1 MVQNAL
7 IHLHKKKASGE
18 PLGQLPLPVPADR
31 PVVRTIG
38 ESQGAP
44 TLRENRHSGIAAQ
57 TELTA
62 EGKISTKGTAPILL
76 PHPGE
81 QGKDIPGVAVSYFD
95 VILVTEPLL
104 ILLKMRQFFSVTRG
118 IIILFLW

>member
-81 QGKDIPGVAVSYFD
+81 QGKRYSRRCRK
-95 VILVTEPLL
+95 LL
-104 ILLKMRQFFSVTRG
+104 
-118 IIILFLW
+118 

>member
-1 MVQNAL
+1 MAVLLNKFIILLSLACLEMVQNAL

-81 QGKDIPGVAVSYFD
+81 QGKRYSRRCRK
-95 VILVTEPLL
+95 LL
-104 ILLKMRQFFSVTRG
+104 
-118 IIILFLW
+118 